1 MNRIDAMNMFVRVA
15 ELASFTAAAN
25 QLGVARSLVTRQIAS
40 LETYLGVKLMVRT
53 TRHVSLTSAGHA
65 YLEKCREIL
74 GLLEEAE
81 SGVMAERN
89 TPQGRLRISLP
100 LSFGLRRLVPVLND
114 FCRLYPEIKLA
125 LDFSDRTLNLAEEGI
140 DLSIRITNILDPGA
154 IVRKLG
160 EARLLTVAAPGYIAE
175 AGIPEHPGE
184 LSRHACL
191 GYSPQVNNRPW
202 TYSINGEGESFYP
215 AFRLQANNGDAL
227 ADAAVSGLGI
237 TVQPDFIVEHYIASE
252 QLTVILQE
260 FEPAPLGIYS
270 VLPSTRYMPQRV
282 RVLIEYL
289 SERLALEKPLH
300 QMIKRSPHRT
310 RKVAR
315 TVLQG

>member
-15 ELASFTAAAN
+15 ELASFSAAAN
-25 QLGVARSLVTRQIAS
+25 QLGVARSMVTRQIAS

-53 TRHVSLTSAGHA
+53 TRHVSLTSAGQA

-74 GLLEEAE
+74 GLIEEAE
-81 SGVMAERN
+81 AGVMEERT
-89 TPQGRLRISLP
+89 TPSGRLRISLP
-100 LSFGLRRLVPVLND
+100 LSFGLRRLVPVLNE
-114 FCRLYPEIKLA
+114 FCRMYPEIKLA

-140 DLSIRITNILDPGA
+140 DLSIRITNLIDPGA

-160 EARLLTVAAPGYIAE
+160 ECKLLTVASPEYLDAQ
-175 AGIPEHPGE
+175 GIPEHPGE

-202 TYSINGEGESFYP
+202 TYAIGGESESFYP
-215 AFRLQANNGDAL
+215 PFRLEANNGDAL
-227 ADAAVSGLGI
+227 ANAAANGLGI
-237 TVQPDFIVEHYIASE
+237 TVQPDFIVADYIASG
-252 QLTVILQE
+252 QLQAILSA
-260 FEPAPLGIYS
+260 FEPNPLGIYA

-289 SERLALEKPLH
+289 SEQLSSARDQLA
-300 QMIKRSPHRT
+300 
-310 RKVAR
+310 
-315 TVLQG
+315 

>member
-15 ELASFTAAAN
+15 ELGSFSAAAN
-25 QLGVARSLVTRQIAS
+25 QLGVARSMVTRQIAS

-53 TRHVSLTSAGHA
+53 TRHVSLTSAGHV

-81 SGVMAERN
+81 SGLMAERS
-89 TPQGRLRISLP
+89 TPRGRLRISLP

-114 FCRLYPEIKLA
+114 FCHLYPEIKLA

-140 DLSIRITNILDPGA
+140 DLSIRITNLLDPGA

-160 EARLLTVAAPGYIAE
+160 ECRLITAASPAYLEEHGT
-175 AGIPEHPGE
+175 PEHPGE
-184 LSRHACL
+184 LIRHACL

-202 TYSINGEGESFYP
+202 TYSVNGEGESFYP
-215 AFRLQANNGDAL
+215 PFRLQANNGDAL
-227 ADAAVSGLGI
+227 AHAAINGLGI
-237 TVQPDFIVEHYIASE
+237 TVQPDFILEDYIESG
-252 QLTVILQE
+252 QLQVILE
-260 FEPAPLGIYS
+260 GFEPTPLGIYS

-289 SERLALEKPLH
+289 SKRLGEASSAPK
-300 QMIKRSPHRT
+300 
-310 RKVAR
+310 
-315 TVLQG
+315 